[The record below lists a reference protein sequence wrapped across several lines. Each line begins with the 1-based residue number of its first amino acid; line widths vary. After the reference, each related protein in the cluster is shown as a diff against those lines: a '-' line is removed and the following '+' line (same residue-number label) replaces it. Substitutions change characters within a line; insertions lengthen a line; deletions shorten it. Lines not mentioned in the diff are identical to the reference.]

1 MPNTP
6 EVKNP
11 ETFLKDSRFSQ
22 TFRLPADPSGDHGS
36 LQVKY
41 ADYGYHNPTNPEDE
55 HVLLFFAP
63 LCASRIFHCAKDD
76 LAKKYRVRIIIMD
89 RPGFG
94 GTDAVKLEK
103 RAVLCRKMTLALLR
117 HLGINHVSV
126 ACHSGGTIYALDML
140 LHHPE
145 ILHPERSYIAIGA
158 PWILPSRSHLWS
170 TSLIQA
176 LPDTIMAQA
185 DKVIGFVNGTLGPV
199 FAPSAGISQI
209 FRSSARSGPGET
221 VESNADA
228 ALEESLESHFFGF
241 VHSESIKG
249 FSDELQFLMQKVEGV
264 SGWGD
269 WLDYDDLMP
278 KLVEALKGAG
288 RQLTVEVFYA
298 EQDSLIGAPGGQGPQ
313 WLNGCWEGDIA
324 KEVVTY
330 KTNTVK
336 GTDHDTI
343 WSIRQGVPEEVLKKV
358 GS

>member
-1 MPNTP
+1 MSKYVDILDSIDNT
-6 EVKNP
+6 
-11 ETFLKDSRFSQ
+11 
-22 TFRLPADPSGDHGS
+22 
-36 LQVKY
+36 
-41 ADYGYHNPTNPEDE
+41 
-55 HVLLFFAP
+55 
-63 LCASRIFHCAKDD
+63 D
-76 LAKKYRVRIIIMD
+76 LA
-89 RPGFG
+89 
-94 GTDAVKLEK
+94 E
-103 RAVLCRKMTLALLR
+103 MTLALLR
-117 HLGINHVSV
+117 HLEIKHVSV

-209 FRSSARSGPGET
+209 FRSSARSGPGEAG
-221 VESNADA
+221 EINADA

-288 RQLTVEVFYA
+288 KQLTVEVFYA

-313 WLNGCWEGDIA
+313 WLNSCWEGDIA

>member
-1 MPNTP
+1 MSNTP

-11 ETFLKDSRFSQ
+11 ETFLKDPRFSQ
-22 TFRLPADPSGDHGS
+22 TFQLPADPSDGHES

-41 ADYGYHNPTNPEDE
+41 ADYGYHNPTSPQDE

-76 LAKKYRVRIIIMD
+76 LAKKYR
-89 RPGFG
+89 
-94 GTDAVKLEK
+94 
-103 RAVLCRKMTLALLR
+103 
-117 HLGINHVSV
+117 
-126 ACHSGGTIYALDML
+126 
-140 LHHPE
+140 
-145 ILHPERSYIAIGA
+145 
-158 PWILPSRSHLWS
+158 
-170 TSLIQA
+170 
-176 LPDTIMAQA
+176 A

-209 FRSSARSGPGET
+209 FRSSARFGPGEAG
-221 VESNADA
+221 ESNADA
-228 ALEESLESHFFGF
+228 ALEESLESHFFSF

-288 RQLTVEVFYA
+288 KQLTVEVFYA

-313 WLNGCWEGDIA
+313 WLNSCWEGDIA

-343 WSIRQGVPEEVLKKV
+343 WSIRQGVPEENVYSKLYIPISITPLQLCCNIHMHSLDIRISRESSLAQLPSNTTLLHTTKRNSPVTVIAGVDPNHTRLNPLGDLMRSGQVRGEQSTTEAKLAIV
-358 GS
+358 G

>member
-1 MPNTP
+1 MSNTP

-11 ETFLKDSRFSQ
+11 ETFLKDPRFSQ
-22 TFRLPADPSGDHGS
+22 TFQLPADPSDGHES

-41 ADYGYHNPTNPEDE
+41 ADYGYHNPTSPQDE

-76 LAKKYRVRIIIMD
+76 LAKKYRFYVE
-89 RPGFG
+89 
-94 GTDAVKLEK
+94 VE
-103 RAVLCRKMTLALLR
+103 MTLALLR
-117 HLGINHVSV
+117 HLGIKHVSV

-209 FRSSARSGPGET
+209 FRSSARFGPGEAG
-221 VESNADA
+221 ESNADA
-228 ALEESLESHFFGF
+228 ALEESLESHFFSF

-288 RQLTVEVFYA
+288 KQLTVEVFYA

-313 WLNGCWEGDIA
+313 WLNSCWEGDIA